1 MAKLSK
7 LLDKGD
13 LLCFSD
19 FSLQIKHRESLFEL
33 MREDIPNVVITETQ
47 LCLWALYPTH
57 QLFSLCLWGA
67 ANQNKDNL
75 KGS

>member
-1 MAKLSK
+1 MRVVLAKLSK

-47 LCLWALYPTH
+47 LCV
-57 QLFSLCLWGA
+57 
-67 ANQNKDNL
+67 
-75 KGS
+75 